1 MLEGMLLLL
10 LALGGGGREPAAAVP
25 SAATP
30 GTVVG
35 VWRGTWSTPGA
46 TAPVPVEAIVTAAAG
61 DGRMVALLATGA
73 GRARRTT
80 RLTGRGEPDG
90 AQFTLPGGGT
100 LRLAAAS
107 PSRLIGLARGMPS
120 RGALPGDGT
129 LELARVR
136 R

>member
-1 MLEGMLLLL
+1 
-10 LALGGGGREPAAAVP
+10 
-25 SAATP
+25 
-30 GTVVG
+30 
-35 VWRGTWSTPGA
+35 
-46 TAPVPVEAIVTAAAG
+46 VEAIVTAAAR